1 MANAAQSIH
10 KGNKKVESSLL
21 WGMFLSPKSTKL
33 PQSVTFVIDKTEIFN
48 TPLDMHWMEVVALIC
63 AFVGIVGCVVPV
75 LPGVPIVYIGILL
88 CLWQGAAF
96 STANLVWWA
105 VVAVGVTLLDN
116 FLPAVM
122 TKRFGGSKAGS
133 RGALIGI
140 FAGMFFGPLG
150 IILGPFLGALVGE
163 LTHDGSNSARAF
175 KVAFGSFAAF
185 LLGTGIKLIA
195 AIYLTRIIWQQVF

>member
-1 MANAAQSIH
+1 MH
-10 KGNKKVESSLL
+10 
-21 WGMFLSPKSTKL
+21 W
-33 PQSVTFVIDKTEIFN
+33 TEI
-48 TPLDMHWMEVVALIC
+48 VALIC
-63 AFVGIVGCVVPV
+63 AFIGIIGCVVPV
-75 LPGVPIVYIGILL
+75 LPGVPIVYVGILL
-88 CLWQGAAF
+88 CFWQGAAF
-96 STANLVWWA
+96 TTTNLVWWA

-122 TKRFGGSKAGS
+122 TKKFGGSKAAS

-150 IILGPFLGALVGE
+150 ILLGPFLGALVGE
-163 LTHDGSNSARAF
+163 LTHDGTNSARAF

-195 AIYLTRIIWQQVF
+195 ALYLTRIIWQQAF